1 MADHVYHEVASHMS
15 GSDHKPAKEIDH
27 IKSYKSKTS
36 GDTIHEHH
44 HTHPEHHPMEKHT
57 KRGDDEMAAHMMA
70 NLGTPNPGET
80 ADTGP
85 AGPATP
91 PDAAAGAAAGAAPN
105 AAAGAPPA
113 AAL

>member
-1 MADHVYHEVASHMS
+1 MDHVYHEVASHM
-15 GSDHKPAKEIDH
+15 GGGDRKPAKEVDH
-27 IKSYKSKTS
+27 IKSYKSKTK

-57 KRGDDEMAAHMMA
+57 TRGDDEMAAHMMA
-70 NLGTPNPGET
+70 NLGTPNPGEGQD
-80 ADTGP
+80 AS
-85 AGPATP
+85 AAPATP

-113 AAL
+113 AAM